1 MRMHIRKMKRLP
13 WILIIGLGGALATA
27 SGAWS
32 QQKQP
37 VSVGYSI
44 PPGAATYTQEH
55 LIDVGDVPGHIVRV
69 FELHFDFK
77 NIDLSFGGIKVKE
90 GWVRGASDYTNG
102 TGTASN
108 YGITVLEDGNML
120 FTKEAVVAQT
130 TPTPDGSK
138 AVKASI
144 VSTFV
149 GGTGKF
155 KGIRG
160 QLRGNS
166 VRDPGSKKITVD
178 VSGEYW
184 IEE

>member
-1 MRMHIRKMKRLP
+1 MKRLP
-13 WILIIGLGGALATA
+13 WVLIIGLGGALTIV

-37 VSVGYSI
+37 VSVAFSA

-55 LIDVGDVPGHIVRV
+55 LIDVGDVPGHMVRV
-69 FELHFDFK
+69 FEIHFDYQ
-77 NIDLSFGGIKVKE
+77 NIDLSFGGVKVKE
-90 GWVRGASDYTNG
+90 AWVRGASDYTNG

-108 YGITVLEDGNML
+108 YVITVLADGNML
-120 FTKEAVVAQT
+120 FSKEAVVTQA
-130 TPTPDGSK
+130 TPNPDGSK
-138 AVKASI
+138 ALKASF
-144 VSTFV
+144 VDTFV

-160 QLRGNS
+160 QLRGS
-166 VRDPGSKKITVD
+166 AVRAPGAKTITND
-178 VSGEYW
+178 VTGEYW